1 VVGKKVFQIMKPTEE
16 KTEKKLKSKLRRNTN
31 YLMLTGKQRSHLR
44 RIANSI
50 QPIFQIGKGGID
62 ENVIAQF
69 DEALEARE
77 LVKATVLKNSEIDV
91 KTSCEYIAEQ
101 TEAEIV
107 QIIGNRFVLYRES
120 KNNKNITLP

>member
-1 VVGKKVFQIMKPTEE
+1 MI
-16 KTEKKLKSKLRRNTN
+16 
-31 YLMLTGKQRSHLR
+31 TGKQRSYLR
-44 RIANSI
+44 KIANSI

-91 KTSCEYIAEQ
+91 KTSCEYIAQ
-101 TEAEIV
+101 KTGAEIV

-120 KNNKNITLP
+120 KKNKNIVLP